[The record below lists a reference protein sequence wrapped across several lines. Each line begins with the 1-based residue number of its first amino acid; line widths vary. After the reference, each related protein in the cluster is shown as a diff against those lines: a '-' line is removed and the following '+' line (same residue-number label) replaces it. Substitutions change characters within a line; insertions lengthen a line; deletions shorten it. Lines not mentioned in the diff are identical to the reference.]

1 MRRLCCMKK
10 IVKNLFLV
18 ISSFVTGGLMIFNFI
33 YYIKSYAPEGFSSN
47 ELADLFFLGCFA
59 FMGLVI
65 IIFIPYYMVENLYY
79 FIRQRRTSKR
89 KTIDKILERQ
99 TMKPKYKQRIEDSDG
114 EMYTEDLSFCPNC
127 DRVILYKNSQG
138 IHYGDKVAEC
148 PNCGTKLKWED

>member
-1 MRRLCCMKK
+1 MKK
-10 IVKNLFLV
+10 IVKNLL
-18 ISSFVTGGLMIFNFI
+18 SC
-33 YYIKSYAPEGFSSN
+33 K
-47 ELADLFFLGCFA
+47 
-59 FMGLVI
+59 
-65 IIFIPYYMVENLYY
+65 
-79 FIRQRRTSKR
+79 Q

-114 EMYTEDLSFCPNC
+114 EIYTEDLSFCPNC